1 MTSELFRSRA
11 KVCLEAVSG
20 RKLSY
25 AGNRARSLLMSR
37 LRNGTAFECRVMSE
51 DESQDGRQEWEKCDR

>member
-1 MTSELFRSRA
+1 M
-11 KVCLEAVSG
+11 VCLEAVSG

-51 DESQDGRQEWEKCDR
+51 DERQDGRQEWEKCDR